1 MITNPN
7 AHGFCPR
14 VAPQEG
20 HPKTHKLKE
29 QYGNKLRIFPK
40 M

>member
-20 HPKTHKLKE
+20 HPKTHKFKGTIWK
-29 QYGNKLRIFPK
+29 QTPNFP
-40 M
+40 